1 MKLTK
6 SQQISVVQVVFML
19 ANIITCMLCYH
30 TRLLDDNLAF
40 WNRLDIV
47 LLIVIIGLQIMI
59 MRERRKEKKRGERKR
74 AA

>member
-6 SQQISVVQVVFML
+6 SQQISVVQIVFML

-30 TRLLDDNLAF
+30 THLLDDNLAF

-47 LLIVIIGLQIMI
+47 LLIVIAGLQVMV
-59 MRERRKEKKRGERKR
+59 MRERKKEKQRNEHRR
-74 AA
+74 AL